1 MFQKLKFAVGITLT
15 GATLLSTAV
24 YAQSSIFNQI
34 LNTAAQQINR
44 TQPTQGVASDAASYV
59 SAATASPW
67 LGDAAPM
74 FPTKESFLAA
84 ARKGELA
91 GIANTSDS
99 SEEGKAITASIATIL
114 ANEYNTP
121 IPGDRAND
129 TCRSV
134 LTGMVHNW
142 LADTT
147 QRYTDS
153 LTQQPPSFY
162 RDVDAR
168 PSYEAKS
175 ISNYCYARVLGQE
188 RPYPFIESLSRFIDE
203 YGQATKAYVEA
214 ARTERVHNYQLAE
227 QTKQDAAARQE
238 AERRDAEQRRITAQR
253 QRIEEQQRL
262 QKQHDASR
270 VAG

>member
-1 MFQKLKFAVGITLT
+1 LNHYQKLFAGVIFTLAAA
-15 GATLLSTAV
+15 GAN
-24 YAQSSIFNQI
+24 AQSSIFNQI

-44 TQPTQGVASDAASYV
+44 TQPTQGAASDAASYV
-59 SAATASPW
+59 SAATAPPW

-84 ARKGELA
+84 ARRGELT
-91 GIANTSDS
+91 GIARTSDTTA
-99 SEEGKAITASIATIL
+99 EGKAITASIATIL

-134 LTGMVHNW
+134 LSGMVHNW

-162 RDVDAR
+162 QDVNVR
-168 PSYEAKS
+168 PLYEAKS
-175 ISNYCYARVLGQE
+175 ISNYCFARVLGQE
-188 RPYPFIESLSRFIDE
+188 RPYPFIESLSRFMDE
-203 YGQATKAYVEA
+203 YGQATKAYVEQ
-214 ARTERVHNYQLAE
+214 ARAERVRDYQTAE
-227 QTKQDAAARQE
+227 SAKQDAAARQD
-238 AERRDAEQRRITAQR
+238 AERRDAEQRRIAAQR

-262 QKQHDASR
+262 QKQRAASR